1 MEYSKQQKGF
11 EMADKVFIIYLLLIK
26 ESSDIAVTAL

>member
-11 EMADKVFIIYLLLIK
+11 EMADKVFIYLLLIK